1 VIEPLTA
8 RWATVDGSS
17 QATVE
22 LRFENGGWTADG
34 DVTGEPEQDTC
45 TYVLRFG
52 PGFDL
57 RQFLLFRDLDEPD
70 LWLATD
76 GAGNWG
82 EMNGA
87 HRPELRGCTD
97 IEVAGTPFSTAG
109 PIRRLG
115 LGVGDAADVLVAQ
128 VDVETLDVR
137 PVLRR
142 FERIADRRWRLE
154 ERYDRPGVFE
164 ELVVDEHGLAISHVD
179 RFHRLA

>member
-1 VIEPLTA
+1 MTEAIAA
-8 RWATVDGSS
+8 RWATPDGGSE
-17 QATVE
+17 ATVN

-34 DVTGEPEQDTC
+34 EMTAERC
-45 TYVLRFG
+45 SYVLRFG
-52 PGFDL
+52 PAFEL
-57 RQFLLFRDLDEPD
+57 RQFMLFRDMEEPD

-97 IEVAGTPFSTAG
+97 IELAGTPFSTVG

-115 LGVGDAADVLVAQ
+115 LQVGEAADVLAAR
-128 VDVETLDVR
+128 VDVETLEVT
-137 PVLRR
+137 PTMRR
-142 FERIADRRWRLE
+142 YERSADRRWRLE
-154 ERYDRPGVFE
+154 ARYERPGEIE
-164 ELVVDEHGLAISHVD
+164 ELVVDEHGLTISHVD